1 MKPILIVEDEPN
13 IRNLIAL
20 TLRRAGYATQLAAD
34 GIQAADMIEENQ
46 YDLVLLDVMLPGVD
60 GFELIDYILPTG
72 TPVIFLT
79 AKAGVND
86 RVKGLRLGADDYIVK
101 PFEPAELLA
110 RVESVLRRAGRGST
124 VLRVGDV
131 EMDPVA
137 LTVTKGGVPVHLKP
151 MEYNLLAQLMRN
163 PGVALYRSVLYE
175 RVWGSEPE
183 EDTRTLDIHIQR
195 LRKKLDWAD
204 TIETVRG
211 VGYRLKGNPK

>member
-1 MKPILIVEDEPN
+1 MKPILIVEDETN

-20 TLRRAGYATQLAAD
+20 TLRRAGYATQQAAD

-137 LTVTKGGVPVHLKP
+137 LTVTKAGVPVHLKP

-195 LRKKLDWAD
+195 LRKKLDWSD

-211 VGYRLKGNPK
+211 VGYRLKGDPR

>member
-1 MKPILIVEDEPN
+1 MKPILIVEDETN

-20 TLRRAGYATQLAAD
+20 TLRRAGYATQQAAD
-34 GIQAADMIEENQ
+34 GIRAADMIEENQ

-137 LTVTKGGVPVHLKP
+137 LTVTKAGVPVHLKP

-195 LRKKLDWAD
+195 LRKKLDWSD

-211 VGYRLKGNPK
+211 VGYRLKGDPR

>member
-20 TLRRAGYATQLAAD
+20 TLRRAGYATSQAAD

-137 LTVTKGGVPVHLKP
+137 LVVTKNGESVHLKP

-211 VGYRLKGNPK
+211 VGYRLKGDPK